1 MDRGKAC
8 LHRLRR
14 FATECGMNIAVM
26 KKPGVGSPGFSKRLI
41 SQARVAVP
49 LCLEHAKH
57 DGADKGKGEVG
68 GHDAQLADERTKG
81 HGNPP
86 KAASIANVKSAPLPA
101 ITRKLAIGFT
111 PKKSALLSIRLISA
125 AHKRCDVVKE
135 S

>member
-1 MDRGKAC
+1 MRHEHCGHEKTRRGSAGFFK
-8 LHRLRR
+8 
-14 FATECGMNIAVM
+14 TD
-26 KKPGVGSPGFSKRLI
+26 KGVS
-41 SQARVAVP
+41 AA
-49 LCLEHAKH
+49 LEHAEY
-57 DGADKGKGEVG
+57 DGADKGEGDIG

-125 AHKRCDVVKE
+125 AHNRCDVVKE
-135 S
+135 L

>member
-14 FATECGMNIAVM
+14 FATECGMNIAAM
-26 KKPGVGSPGFSKRLI
+26 KKPGGDPPGFSKRWM
-41 SQARVAVP
+41 SKAPVQ
-49 LCLEHAKH
+49 LEHAKH
-57 DGADKGKGEVG
+57 DGADKGEGEVG

-86 KAASIANVKSAPLPA
+86 KAASIANIKFAPLPA

-111 PKKSALLSIRLISA
+111 PKKSAVLSIPFISA
-125 AHKRCDVVKE
+125 AHNRCDVVKE